1 MAALLDP
8 PETTAQGGGV
18 GPVSRGPSDRKLTP
32 QVDKG
37 TLDCWAGYQSSW
49 LETTGSTAG
58 ALAALVLQMQV
69 WGECVRVRVRG
80 KCVCACAL
88 CVHTCVCG
96 GSLCACAAVGGVCV
110 RSVCVSVCVRSVC
123 VSGVCSV
130 QGHGRVEAG
139 TSFICLFMHLLGVI
153 GLSEV
158 QGGPRL
164 HIIPNA

>member
-1 MAALLDP
+1 MGVASLLDP

-69 WGECVRVRVRG
+69 WG
-80 KCVCACAL
+80 
-88 CVHTCVCG
+88 
-96 GSLCACAAVGGVCV
+96 
-110 RSVCVSVCVRSVC
+110 SVCV
-123 VSGVCSV
+123 
-130 QGHGRVEAG
+130 
-139 TSFICLFMHLLGVI
+139 
-153 GLSEV
+153 
-158 QGGPRL
+158 
-164 HIIPNA
+164 